1 MKNTTALC
9 LLALACSFIP
19 GTKIAAAANPELR
32 MLGLAMHQET
42 GRNIYLGAIH
52 VGADVPDPE
61 NIFHAP
67 IPKMMEYRIVARRT
81 SIRSLLGNMLL
92 QSEVATGTGPGPE
105 VDVFA
110 EHLLSAIKGSLYAG
124 DSLAITQ
131 SPDDQITI
139 TVNGVLLTN
148 GQDGGVFDY
157 LLQGWLGDSGPST
170 IFRTSMLRTDLDGGL
185 LSAYDAHLPTADRV
199 ALTQDWLVPEE
210 TAVIETV
217 AALPV
222 ASLPITVESTPEVT
236 ASLTEQDSTAL
247 PIPIPVPIIV
257 GRGTDPAG
265 EIQLAMLG
273 TAADI
278 QIYSSSE
285 DPDVDTVVAEE
296 FRVGSLDVTE
306 YSHRLAGFN
315 TALVKLVYS
324 EMQYPRRAVRREI
337 QGALELDITM
347 QQDGSLV
354 EVAIGQSSG
363 HSILDGAAI
372 KAAERAFASSS
383 LGIVDPV
390 AVAEYGSGD
399 NLVVP
404 VPVNFVLQ

>member
-19 GTKIAAAANPELR
+19 GMKIAAANPELR

-52 VGADVPDPE
+52 LGADVPNPE

-67 IPKMMEYRIVARRT
+67 VPKMMEYRIVARRT

-110 EHLLSAIKGSLYAG
+110 EHLLAAIKGSLYAG

-139 TVNGVLLTN
+139 TVNGVLLTS

-170 IFRTSMLRTDLDGGL
+170 LFRTTMLRTDLDGGL
-185 LSAYDAHLPTADRV
+185 LSTYDAHLPTADRV
-199 ALTQDWLVPEE
+199 ALTHDWVTPE
-210 TAVIETV
+210 TAAIEPV

-247 PIPIPVPIIV
+247 PIPIPIIV
-257 GRGTDPAG
+257 ERGTDPSG

-273 TAADI
+273 TATDV
-278 QIYSSSE
+278 QIFSSTE
-285 DPDVDTVVAEE
+285 DPDVDTVLAEE
-296 FRVGSLDVTE
+296 FSVDSLDVTE

-324 EMQYPRRAVRREI
+324 EIKYPRRAVRREI

-372 KAAERAFASSS
+372 KAAERAFSSSS